1 MCLSIKFYFYPMRIL
16 LVEDE
21 EKLAKSVAA
30 ALEETGND
38 VTIAYDGLIAERLFK
53 SLHPE
58 FIVLDVNL
66 PGKNGF
72 ELCTTFRKADP
83 NVPILMLTALGELSD
98 KMEAFAAGA
107 DDYLVKPFHLQELA
121 ARIHAIAKRQ
131 GRTSEQVS
139 DSLRSGDL
147 EMNLSNKEV
156 RRAGKLIRLSQKEFL
171 LLETLLKANGR
182 VLSKAELAEKV
193 WDMDFDTGTN
203 SVEVYI
209 NFLRSKIDKPF
220 DSKLIHTR
228 SGFGYYL
235 TEEQS

>member
-1 MCLSIKFYFYPMRIL
+1 MRIL

-30 ALEETGND
+30 ALEESGND
-38 VTIAYDGLIAERLFK
+38 VTIAYDGLLAERLFT
-53 SLHPE
+53 SLRPE
-58 FIVLDVNL
+58 FILLDVNL

-72 ELCTTFRKADP
+72 ELCAQFRKADP

-98 KMEAFAAGA
+98 KMEAFASGA
-107 DDYLVKPFHLQELA
+107 DDYLVKPFHLQELT
-121 ARIHAIAKRQ
+121 ARIIAIAKRQ
-131 GRTSEQVS
+131 GRITDSIT

-147 EMNLSNKEV
+147 EMNLSSKEV

-203 SVEVYI
+203 PVEVYI
-209 NFLRSKIDKPF
+209 NFLRTKIDKPY

-235 TEEQS
+235 KEEQA

>member
-1 MCLSIKFYFYPMRIL
+1 MRIL

-30 ALEETGND
+30 ALEESGND
-38 VTIAYDGLIAERLFK
+38 VTIAYDGLLAERLFT
-53 SLHPE
+53 SLRPE
-58 FIVLDVNL
+58 FILLDVNL

-72 ELCTTFRKADP
+72 ELCAQFRKADP

-98 KMEAFAAGA
+98 KMEAFASGA
-107 DDYLVKPFHLQELA
+107 DDYLVKPFHLQELT
-121 ARIHAIAKRQ
+121 ARIIAIAKRQ
-131 GRTSEQVS
+131 GRITDSIT

-147 EMNLSNKEV
+147 EMNLSSKEV

-209 NFLRSKIDKPF
+209 NFLRTKIDKPYK
-220 DSKLIHTR
+220 SKLIHTR

-235 TEEQS
+235 KEEQA

>member
-1 MCLSIKFYFYPMRIL
+1 MRIL
-16 LVEDE
+16 LIEDE
-21 EKLAKSVAA
+21 EKLARSVAA
-30 ALEETGND
+30 ALEEIGND
-38 VTIAYDGLIAERLFK
+38 VTIAFDGIMGERLFT
-53 SLHPE
+53 SIRPA
-58 FIVLDVNL
+58 FVILDINL

-72 ELCTTFRKADP
+72 ELCAGFRKSDP

-98 KMEAFAAGA
+98 KMDAFTAGA
-107 DDYLVKPFHLQELA
+107 DDYLVKPFHLQELT
-121 ARIHAIAKRQ
+121 ARISVISKRQ
-131 GRTSEQVS
+131 GWNTEQNT
-139 DSLRSGDL
+139 DYLRSANL

-220 DSKLIHTR
+220 DTKLIHTR

-235 TEEQS
+235 KEEIQ

>member
-1 MCLSIKFYFYPMRIL
+1 MRIL

-30 ALEETGND
+30 ALEESGND
-38 VTIAYDGLIAERLFK
+38 VTIAYDGLLAERLFT
-53 SLHPE
+53 SLRPE
-58 FIVLDVNL
+58 FILLDVNL

-72 ELCTTFRKADP
+72 ELCTQFRKADP

-98 KMEAFAAGA
+98 KMEAFASGA
-107 DDYLVKPFHLQELA
+107 DDYLVKPFHLQELT
-121 ARIHAIAKRQ
+121 ARIIAIAKRQ
-131 GRTSEQVS
+131 GRITDPIT

-147 EMNLSNKEV
+147 EMNLSSKEV

-209 NFLRSKIDKPF
+209 NFLRTKIDKPF
-220 DSKLIHTR
+220 ESKLIHTR
-228 SGFGYYL
+228 SGFGYYVK
-235 TEEQS
+235 EEQA

>member
-1 MCLSIKFYFYPMRIL
+1 MRIL

-30 ALEETGND
+30 ALEESGND
-38 VTIAYDGLIAERLFK
+38 VTIAYDGLLAERLFT
-53 SLHPE
+53 SLRPE
-58 FIVLDVNL
+58 FILLDVNL

-72 ELCTTFRKADP
+72 ELCAQFRKADP

-98 KMEAFAAGA
+98 KMEAFASGA
-107 DDYLVKPFHLQELA
+107 DDYLVKPFHLQELT
-121 ARIHAIAKRQ
+121 ARIIAIAKRQ
-131 GRTSEQVS
+131 GRITDSIT

-147 EMNLSNKEV
+147 EMNLSSKEV

-209 NFLRSKIDKPF
+209 NFLRTKIDKPYE
-220 DSKLIHTR
+220 SKLIHTR

-235 TEEQS
+235 KEEQA

>member
-1 MCLSIKFYFYPMRIL
+1 MRIL

-30 ALEETGND
+30 ALEESGND
-38 VTIAYDGLIAERLFK
+38 VTIAYDGLLAERLFT
-53 SLHPE
+53 SLRPE
-58 FIVLDVNL
+58 FILLDVNL

-72 ELCTTFRKADP
+72 ELCAQFRKADP

-98 KMEAFAAGA
+98 KMEAFASGA
-107 DDYLVKPFHLQELA
+107 DDYLVKPFHLQELT
-121 ARIHAIAKRQ
+121 ARIIAIAKRQ
-131 GRTSEQVS
+131 GRITDSIT

-147 EMNLSNKEV
+147 EMNLSSKEV

-209 NFLRSKIDKPF
+209 NFLRTKIDKPY

-235 TEEQS
+235 KEEQA

>member
-1 MCLSIKFYFYPMRIL
+1 MRIL

-30 ALEETGND
+30 ALEESGND
-38 VTIAYDGLIAERLFK
+38 VTIAYDGLLAERLFK
-53 SLHPE
+53 SIDPE
-58 FIVLDVNL
+58 FILLDVNL

-72 ELCTTFRKADP
+72 ELCTAFRKANP
-83 NVPILMLTALGELSD
+83 HVPILMLTALGELSD

-131 GRTSEQVS
+131 GRTSDQVT
-139 DSLRSGDL
+139 DCLRSGDL

-220 DSKLIHTR
+220 ERKLIHTR

-235 TEEQS
+235 KEENT

>member
-1 MCLSIKFYFYPMRIL
+1 MRIL

-30 ALEETGND
+30 ALEESGND
-38 VTIAYDGLIAERLFK
+38 VTIAYDGLLAERLFT
-53 SLHPE
+53 SLRPE
-58 FIVLDVNL
+58 FILLDVNL

-72 ELCTTFRKADP
+72 ELCAQFRKADP

-98 KMEAFAAGA
+98 KMEAFASCA
-107 DDYLVKPFHLQELA
+107 DDYLVKPFHLQELT
-121 ARIHAIAKRQ
+121 ARIIAIAKRQ
-131 GRTSEQVS
+131 GRITDSIT

-147 EMNLSNKEV
+147 EMNLSSKEV

-209 NFLRSKIDKPF
+209 NFLRTKIDKPYK
-220 DSKLIHTR
+220 SKLIHTR

-235 TEEQS
+235 KEEQA